1 MALAKKHRDPR
12 TSDTTA
18 APAHGDQTV
27 AQPPVGDARG
37 GTTTQQPVTR
47 ETKLAARR
55 EAAYERFG
63 GINWGAAFFG
73 WLVAVG
79 LAAILTGIVGA
90 VLAAIGSDQNITRAD
105 AEASAGT
112 YGVAA
117 AIILL
122 AIMSLAYYAGG
133 YVSGRMSRF
142 DGGRQGLGAWLVG
155 LLVSLVAVAIGAVAG
170 SEYDIF
176 ERVNLPTLPLTSD
189 ELGLGG
195 LLAALAILLATLVF
209 AMAGG
214 KVGTRYHAK
223 VDRAVGV

>member
-1 MALAKKHRDPR
+1 MALLKKHRDPH
-12 TSDTTA
+12 TSDTTT

-27 AQPPVGDARG
+27 AQRPVSDARG

-117 AIILL
+117 AVILL
-122 AIMSLAYYAGG
+122 AVMSLAYYAGG

-142 DGGRQGLGAWLVG
+142 DGGKQGLGAWLVG
-155 LLVSLVAVAIGAVAG
+155 LIVSLVAVAIGAAAG

-195 LLAALAILLATLVF
+195 LLAALAILLATLLF

>member
-1 MALAKKHRDPR
+1 MALLKKNRETH
-12 TSDTTA
+12 SSGTA
-18 APAHGDQTV
+18 AASARGDQPV
-27 AQPPVGDARG
+27 AERPAGDTRG
-37 GTTTQQPVTR
+37 ATATQPVSR
-47 ETKLAARR
+47 ETKVAARR

-79 LAAILTGIVGA
+79 VAAILTGITGA
-90 VLAAIGSDQNITRAD
+90 VLAGIGSDQNITRAD

-112 YGVAA
+112 YGVVAA
-117 AIILL
+117 VVLL
-122 AIMSLAYYAGG
+122 VIMSLAYYAGG

-142 DGGRQGLGAWLVG
+142 DGGKQGLGAWLVG
-155 LLVSLVAVAIGAVAG
+155 LLVSLVTVAIGAVAG

-195 LLAALAILLATLVF
+195 LLAALAILVGTLLF

>member
-1 MALAKKHRDPR
+1 MALLKKHRDPH

-18 APAHGDQTV
+18 TPTHGDQTV
-27 AQPPVGDARG
+27 AQRPAGDARG
-37 GTTTQQPVTR
+37 ETTTQQPVSR
-47 ETKLAARR
+47 ETKVAARR
-55 EAAYERFG
+55 EAAHERFG

-79 LAAILTGIVGA
+79 VAAILTGIASA
-90 VLAAIGSDQNITRAD
+90 VLAAIESDQNITRAQ
-105 AEASAGT
+105 AEANAGT

-117 AIILL
+117 AVIVLV
-122 AIMSLAYYAGG
+122 IMALAYYAGG

-142 DGGRQGLGAWLVG
+142 DGGKQGLGAWVVG
-155 LLVSLVAVAIGAVAG
+155 LLVSLVAVAIAAFAG

-176 ERVNLPTLPLTSD
+176 AQINLPSLPLTDD

-195 LLAALAILLATLVF
+195 ALAALAILVATLLF

>member
-1 MALAKKHRDPR
+1 MALLKKHRDPH
-12 TSDTTA
+12 TSDTAA
-18 APAHGDQTV
+18 APARGDQPV
-27 AQPPVGDARG
+27 AHHPVDDGTGGDDH
-37 GTTTQQPVTR
+37 P
-47 ETKLAARR
+47 AAREPR
-55 EAAYERFG
+55 DPRSRRGKRPPTSASAASTG
-63 GINWGAAFFG
+63 GRLLRLAGRRGAA
-73 WLVAVG
+73 
-79 LAAILTGIVGA
+79 
-90 VLAAIGSDQNITRAD
+90 GSSPASRGPCAPARLDQNITRAD

-117 AIILL
+117 AVILL
-122 AIMSLAYYAGG
+122 VIMSLAYYAGG

-142 DGGRQGLGAWLVG
+142 DGGKQGLGVWMVG

-195 LLAALAILLATLVF
+195 LLAALAILVATLLF

-214 KVGTRYHAK
+214 KVGTRYHTK

>member
-1 MALAKKHRDPR
+1 MALLKKNRDPH
-12 TSDTTA
+12 TSDAAA
-18 APAHGDQTV
+18 APARGDQTV
-27 AQPPVGDARG
+27 AQRPVGDG
-37 GTTTQQPVTR
+37 HGTTTTQQPVSR
-47 ETKLAARR
+47 ETKVAARR

-79 LAAILTGIVGA
+79 VAAILTGVAGA
-90 VLAAIGSDQNITRAD
+90 VLAGIGSDQNITRAD

-117 AIILL
+117 AVILL

-142 DGGRQGLGAWLVG
+142 DGGKQGLGAWLVG

-195 LLAALAILLATLVF
+195 LLAALAILLATLLF